1 VLFCSLCCSPNF
13 THFFLDW
20 VVKVANA
27 APGDAVEQRQQL
39 LQEANSSQLAA
50 V

>member
-1 VLFCSLCCSPNF
+1 LLRCCSPAF

-27 APGDAVEQRQQL
+27 APGDAVKQREQL
-39 LQEANSSQLAA
+39 LQEARSS
-50 V
+50 